1 MRILLISLAAA
12 VSVIA
17 ADVRTPVLVELF
29 TSEGCN
35 SCPPADKFLQA
46 LEQRQPVKGVNIIIL
61 SEHVDYFDGEGW
73 RDPFGSPQFTNR
85 QRDYELSLKGDAD
98 IFTPQM
104 FVNGKSGFVGSKFD
118 VGLREIAKGAGRP
131 VAAIQVDHVNVEG
144 NALTASISIPE
155 IPEGAGKGPFD
166 VTVAVSES
174 GLHSTPT
181 AGENRGVAMV
191 QAGVV
196 RWLKVVGKATAA
208 GYQGDVHLKL
218 DHSWKRDSLKLVV
231 FLSDR
236 KTRAVWG
243 ATQTDATVLAAKK

>member
-1 MRILLISLAAA
+1 MKILVLSLAVAG
-12 VSVIA
+12 SLIA

-73 RDPFGSPQFTNR
+73 RDPFGSPQYTNR

-104 FVNGKSGFVGSKFD
+104 IVNGKSGFVGSKID
-118 VGLREIAKGAGRP
+118 IGLREIAKGAGRP
-131 VAAIQVDHVNVEG
+131 VAAINVDHVNIDG
-144 NALTASISIPE
+144 NALSASIAIPE

-166 VTVAVSES
+166 VTVAVTES
-174 GLHSTPT
+174 GLHSQPD
-181 AGENRGVAMV
+181 AGENKGVAMV

-196 RWLKVVGKATAA
+196 RWLKVVGKATPA

-218 DHSWKRDSLKLVV
+218 DRSWKRDSLKLVV
-231 FLSDR
+231 FLQDR

-243 ATQTDATVLAAKK
+243 VTQTDSSVLSAQK